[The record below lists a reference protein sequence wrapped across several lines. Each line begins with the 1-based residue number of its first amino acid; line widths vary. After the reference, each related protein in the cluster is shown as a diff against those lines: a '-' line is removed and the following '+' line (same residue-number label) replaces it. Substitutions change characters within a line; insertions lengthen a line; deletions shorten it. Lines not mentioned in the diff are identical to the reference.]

1 MDGSRRRFSCVEQY
15 YMYSKALSAGD
26 KTAAEQIM
34 AETDPKNMKR
44 IGMKIAGFNRERW
57 DSVSSTVM
65 EQALEAKFMQ
75 DARLRHLLFLT
86 HGSRLVECSP
96 SDVIWGIGLPID
108 SPDAVNPQRW
118 RGKNRLGTLMD
129 TVREKL
135 WAMEE
140 YRALREDVE
149 TQMNLFPGYADLF
162 FSSKITRS
170 RHSIGTSDSY
180 TDSTT
185 PHMYRQRRSSGDA
198 LRAKRCAQAEEELIA
213 AVCVEKRRRSQNLN
227 TDANETRLDVSEPRG
242 RKRSLRYEDE
252 IPLPS
257 TAQPG
262 TAPKRSRTE
271 TDDSMLEGSKSQ
283 ALLDVVDPTIQE
295 ILLPGEVSMDKESP
309 PRAGLSPPEENHL
322 ESKNKEEVAERL
334 RSACQ
339 TDANHSDSAF
349 EPADLEFKMR
359 RKLTARRS
367 TAEEGMEEDSSSK
380 KKRKKRERSRS
391 RSRTRTRRSRSR
403 SRSKSRK
410 EKRTK
415 KEEKPKRNSERKVAE
430 KEEKSRRR
438 TTSHKDSKDRHSR
451 KHDRKSERKLRNG
464 EKSESRSRERTSK
477 KSKDDRRKRRDESP
491 SDGASKRKRANTDAE
506 NNNADVNKR
515 QKNGDPVIMP
525 PITAVNASNSVQEQA
540 NGSANT
546 AISKTDKMNSLLNRM
561 KKRLSAK

>member
-1 MDGSRRRFSCVEQY
+1 MPLVYRMGTRRVSSPSGDFTLFFTIQSPFSNFHPCRFHQVAMDGSRRRFSCVEQY

-170 RHSIGTSDSY
+170 RHSIGTSDLY

-213 AVCVEKRRRSQNLN
+213 AVCVEKRRR
-227 TDANETRLDVSEPRG
+227 T
-242 RKRSLRYEDE
+242 
-252 IPLPS
+252 
-257 TAQPG
+257 QPG

-295 ILLPGEVSMDKESP
+295 ILLPGEVSMDKDSP

-339 TDANHSDSAF
+339 TDANHSDSAL

-359 RKLTARRS
+359 KKLTARRS
-367 TAEEGMEEDSSSK
+367 TAEEGMEEVGVLIFLF
-380 KKRKKRERSRS
+380 
-391 RSRTRTRRSRSR
+391 
-403 SRSKSRK
+403 
-410 EKRTK
+410 
-415 KEEKPKRNSERKVAE
+415 P
-430 KEEKSRRR
+430 
-438 TTSHKDSKDRHSR
+438 
-451 KHDRKSERKLRNG
+451 LIFIG
-464 EKSESRSRERTSK
+464 
-477 KSKDDRRKRRDESP
+477 
-491 SDGASKRKRANTDAE
+491 
-506 NNNADVNKR
+506 
-515 QKNGDPVIMP
+515 
-525 PITAVNASNSVQEQA
+525 
-540 NGSANT
+540 
-546 AISKTDKMNSLLNRM
+546 
-561 KKRLSAK
+561 